1 MIQRD
6 TDRHERAEVEAK
18 YINNQE
24 DPDYVPERGVGYG
37 GSVQD
42 LGSDSDATQPARPVA
57 DDRRD
62 TGSDSDTST
71 E

>member
-1 MIQRD
+1 M
-6 TDRHERAEVEAK
+6 EAK

-24 DPDYVPERGVGYG
+24 DPDYVLERGVGYG

-62 TGSDSDTST
+62 TGSTVTRALSDHNRPAARGV
-71 E
+71 